1 MDRRERFES
10 LQEALRVAFD
20 GERAN
25 LWTALPGIIQSFDPV
40 TQTCTI
46 QPAIKALLTSPAGVR
61 SWVQL
66 PLLVD
71 CPVHFPEGGGYSLT
85 FPVAL
90 GDEALVVFSSRSI
103 DAWWASGNVDIQ
115 SPLRMHDLS
124 DGMVFVGFSSKPK
137 VISGISTN
145 SVQLRSNAGTT
156 FIDMLEGHI
165 TVKAL
170 QIDLTSW
177 AGMIAPFAMGSV
189 PAGWL
194 ACPTAQTL
202 ISTVTYA
209 RLFAAIGYTWGGAG
223 ASFGLPYFAAGYV
236 PVAGTPG
243 VLTHG
248 VVKDHTH
255 VYQEAT
261 NTAPQTGSSTAVL
274 VSNSP
279 ANTSTPNAPEGGPD
293 NLAAGMGVQLCVKY

>member
-10 LQEALRVAFD
+10 LEEALRAAFD

-46 QPAIKALLTSPAGVR
+46 QPSIKALMTSPAGIR

-71 CPVHFPEGGGYSLT
+71 CPVYFPKGGIFTMT
-85 FPVAL
+85 FPVAK

-124 DGMVFVGFSSKPK
+124 DGMVFVGFGSKPNI
-137 VISGISTN
+137 ISGISTDT
-145 SVQLRSNAGTT
+145 VQIRLNDGSD
-156 FIDMLEGHI
+156 FIELAADGSI
-165 TVKAL
+165 N
-170 QIDLTSW
+170 LTSW
-177 AGMIAPFAMGSV
+177 TGMIAAFGMNAI

-194 ACPTAQTL
+194 ACPVAQTL
-202 ISTVTYA
+202 VSTVSYP
-209 RLFAAIGYTWGGAG
+209 RLFAKLGYTWGGSG
-223 ASFGLPYFAAGYV
+223 ASFGIPYFAAGYV
-236 PVAGTPG
+236 PIHGTAG
-243 VLTHG
+243 VLSHG
-248 VVKDHTH
+248 KVKDHIH
-255 VYQEAT
+255 PQSP
-261 NTAPQTGSSTAVL
+261 NTMLYVGGGSAANGSSPYLITGGITGT
-274 VSNSP
+274 P
-279 ANTSTPNAPEGGPD
+279 TSPEGGAD